1 MKYMKK
7 GCFPAVIL
15 AGILLAAQLL
25 TGCSRIVQ
33 TSIQFTTGLAS
44 DELFK
49 IGQEVCK
56 TPQAMVLIASQRNSY
71 EAVYGEELWQIPV
84 GEGQFQDVV
93 LDSMRDLLAQMK
105 CMVLMA
111 EEYNITLS
119 ESEKRLVREASDAFC
134 QAADPDGMEQAGI
147 TEEDVYEM
155 MYEYR
160 LSHYLI
166 SELTKDV
173 DVEVSDNDARVV
185 QVQQI
190 FFSIYKDTDTGSV
203 LMSEEEQ
210 RSQYERLETVRQR
223 VENGE
228 DFSKMAEIYGAGQQT
243 QLAVGRG
250 EMPASYEEAV
260 FALAD
265 DEVSSVIETEEGY
278 YLVKCLEDYDVEAT
292 QMRKAEMGAYKKEEA
307 FTQLYD
313 TFSAGLTAEFN
324 QDAWD
329 ALSMTEGIHIS
340 GADFFGIYSSYFED
354 V

>member
-1 MKYMKK
+1 
-7 GCFPAVIL
+7 
-15 AGILLAAQLL
+15 
-25 TGCSRIVQ
+25 
-33 TSIQFTTGLAS
+33 
-44 DELFK
+44 
-49 IGQEVCK
+49 
-56 TPQAMVLIASQRNSY
+56 
-71 EAVYGEELWQIPV
+71 
-84 GEGQFQDVV
+84 
-93 LDSMRDLLAQMK
+93 
-105 CMVLMA
+105 
-111 EEYNITLS
+111 
-119 ESEKRLVREASDAFC
+119 
-134 QAADPDGMEQAGI
+134 
-147 TEEDVYEM
+147 
-155 MYEYR
+155 
-160 LSHYLI
+160 
-166 SELTKDV
+166 
-173 DVEVSDNDARVV
+173 
-185 QVQQI
+185 
-190 FFSIYKDTDTGSV
+190 
-203 LMSEEEQ
+203 MSEEEQ

-313 TFSAGLTAEFN
+313 SFSAGLTAEFN